1 MKTYYYPGC
10 TLPDKA
16 RDFDTSA
23 RTSCELLG
31 IELSEMERWVCCG
44 SAFKLD
50 RTNVMQHLAPIRNLA
65 EVHKDGG
72 RVMTLCVFCYNSLK
86 RANHA
91 FCEEPDKHET
101 INEFMESEY
110 DGSVEILH
118 LLEILK
124 NEVGFEAL
132 RDKVKRPLTGL
143 RVAPFYGCL
152 LLRPMDE
159 IGFEDPE
166 NPSVL
171 EDFLAAVGAEVV
183 DYPRRLEC
191 CGSYLS
197 LKDQDL
203 TRKTVEKILASAVES
218 GANAIVTSCPMCN
231 FNFEFF
237 GGELT
242 ARDRIHVFYFTE
254 LLALALGAD
263 LELCGLEQHQTDVG
277 ELVRACVLDGP
288 ADEVEPGAMEQ
299 TQAAEGT
306 ETEVRESRQ
315 PADEQTR
322 DEKEQPPAAE
332 GERPLGD
339 EPNE

>member
-31 IELSEMERWVCCG
+31 IELTEMEKWVCCG

-50 RTNVMQHLAPIRNLA
+50 QTNLMQHLAPIRNLA
-65 EVHKDGG
+65 EVHKVGG

-91 FCEEPDKHET
+91 FCAEPDKHET
-101 INEFMESEY
+101 INDFMESEY

-118 LLEILK
+118 LFEILK

-132 RDKVKRPLTGL
+132 KEKVKRPLSGL
-143 RVAPFYGCL
+143 KVAPFYGCL

-166 NPSVL
+166 SPSVI
-171 EDFLAAVGAEVV
+171 EEFLDAVGAEIVE
-183 DYPRRLEC
+183 YPHRLEC

-197 LKDQDL
+197 LKDEDL
-203 TRKTVEKILASAVES
+203 TRTTVERILASAVES

-237 GGELT
+237 GGELI
-242 ARDRIHVFYFTE
+242 ARDEIHVFYFTE

-263 LELCGLEQHQTDVG
+263 PELCGLEQHQTEVG
-277 ELVRACVLDGP
+277 ELVRACVL
-288 ADEVEPGAMEQ
+288 
-299 TQAAEGT
+299 
-306 ETEVRESRQ
+306 
-315 PADEQTR
+315 
-322 DEKEQPPAAE
+322 
-332 GERPLGD
+332 ERPPEEPERDAREPED
-339 EPNE
+339 EPDE